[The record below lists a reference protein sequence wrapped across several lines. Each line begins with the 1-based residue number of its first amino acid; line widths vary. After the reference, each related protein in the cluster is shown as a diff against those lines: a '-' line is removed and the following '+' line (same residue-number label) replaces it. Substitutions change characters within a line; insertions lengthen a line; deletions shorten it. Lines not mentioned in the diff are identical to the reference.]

1 MVLITSIKIF
11 KKTYE
16 SLQNTF
22 MQGFDKVKDMVKQ
35 EKEYTGKMVRLAR
48 ISLVFGL

>member
-1 MVLITSIKIF
+1 
-11 KKTYE
+11 
-16 SLQNTF
+16 

-35 EKEYTGKMVRLAR
+35 EKEYTGEMVKLAR

>member
-1 MVLITSIKIF
+1 
-11 KKTYE
+11 
-16 SLQNTF
+16 

-48 ISLVFGL
+48 IGLIFGL